1 MIDPRVS
8 DKVHEHHYTPHCEG
22 GEREERERERE
33 RERGGG
39 KDDKAVHRSSYHRI
53 LNYKIS

>member
-22 GEREERERERE
+22 RKGGERQ